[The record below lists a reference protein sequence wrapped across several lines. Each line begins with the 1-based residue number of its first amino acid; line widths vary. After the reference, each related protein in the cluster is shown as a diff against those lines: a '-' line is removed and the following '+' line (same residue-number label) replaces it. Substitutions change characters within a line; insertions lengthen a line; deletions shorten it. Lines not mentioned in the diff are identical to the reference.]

1 MDMVQ
6 VDPEFGGV
14 VWWHCGIGLP
24 SYANENGMKIKEY
37 PCAPG
42 APQDPGTVGDLI
54 FNKQKASIF
63 RVADNGDRFFA
74 LSAEIGKQRDK
85 GHDGVRA
92 WFTELQMDE
101 EPVSIPEF
109 LETFTKMR
117 FRTIM
122 LCQADAERQC

>member
-1 MDMVQ
+1 M
-6 VDPEFGGV
+6 
-14 VWWHCGIGLP
+14 
-24 SYANENGMKIKEY
+24 
-37 PCAPG
+37 
-42 APQDPGTVGDLI
+42 
-54 FNKQKASIF
+54 
-63 RVADNGDRFFA
+63 
-74 LSAEIGKQRDK
+74 SAEIGKQRDK

-122 LCQADAERQC
+122 QCRADAERQC